1 MAMYFRGTDLM
12 KARPRYSMVLF
23 MLLGSFAVHKE
34 ALALAEDRELPIHIE
49 ADAAVIDDAKGSSIY
64 RGNVIIEQGTLLINA
79 DEIEVIT
86 ADQEVIQ
93 IIAMT
98 DTDSDKL
105 AHYEQLPDDSED
117 RVFADARKIVY
128 LVQEERVHLSGNG
141 TLKQAKDVL
150 KGELIYYDVALG
162 IMSLKSTGKDG
173 RIKMTINPKDN

>member
-1 MAMYFRGTDLM
+1 MAMYLKGTDLM
-12 KARPRYSMVLF
+12 KARAQYSMVLIV
-23 MLLGSFAVHKE
+23 LLGSFAIQNETH
-34 ALALAEDRELPIHIE
+34 ALTEDRELPIHIQ

-64 RGNVIIEQGTLLINA
+64 RGNVVIEQGTLLINA

-98 DTDSDKL
+98 DANSDKL

-117 RVFADARKIVY
+117 RIFADARKIIY

-141 TLKQAKDVL
+141 TLKQAKDIL

-162 IMSLKSTGKDG
+162 IMSLKSTSKDG
-173 RIKMTINPKDN
+173 RINMTINPKDI